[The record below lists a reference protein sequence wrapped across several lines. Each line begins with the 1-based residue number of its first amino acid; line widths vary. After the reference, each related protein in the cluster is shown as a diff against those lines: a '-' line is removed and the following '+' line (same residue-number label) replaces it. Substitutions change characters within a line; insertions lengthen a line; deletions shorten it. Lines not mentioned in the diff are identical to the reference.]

1 MEQVIMWIMAAGA
14 VVGGLDRLFGGRL
27 GLGGKFEEGFLY
39 LGPTALSMA
48 GIICLAPLISSG
60 LEYSVAPLCEAVG
73 VDPALLGG
81 ILAIDMGG
89 YQLSVDLARDPLIG
103 SYTGIIVAAIFGCT
117 ITFTIPMGIGII
129 DAQDRPLFAKGILL
143 GLVAMPVALVAGG
156 LFCGLPPEAILR
168 QNLPVVLLAA
178 LFLLGIWK
186 KPDQM
191 IRGFSIFASFI
202 RFLITVGLVLGAVQ
216 YMTGFTMIP
225 GMAPLEDA
233 MAVVSSIGI
242 VMLGSLPVSEIL
254 QRALRRPF
262 SWAGKKA
269 GINEA
274 SVAGLLIGMV
284 SVIPVLTMLHQMDTR
299 GKIVNVAFLV
309 SAASTLAAHLGFT
322 MGTEPQLAVA
332 LLAAK
337 CIGGVAGALIA
348 LAATR
353 TKKSV
358 SAENKEAVAL
368 ETEKASE
375 LNGSQKAAL

>member
-1 MEQVIMWIMAAGA
+1 MWIMAAGA
-14 VVGGLDRLFGGRL
+14 VIGGLDRLFGGRL

-60 LEYSVAPLCEAVG
+60 LQYSVAPLCEAVG

-129 DAQDRPLFAKGILL
+129 DAQDRPLFARGILL
-143 GLVAMPVALVAGG
+143 GLAAMPVALVAGG
-156 LFCGLPPEAILR
+156 LFCGLSIDAILR

-186 KPDQM
+186 KPEQM
-191 IRGFSIFASFI
+191 IRGFSVFAACI

-216 YMTGFTMIP
+216 YMTGYTIIP
-225 GMAPLEDA
+225 GMAPLEEA

-254 QRALRRPF
+254 QRVLRRPF
-262 SWAGKKA
+262 SWAGRKA
-269 GINEA
+269 GVNEA

-284 SVIPVLTMLHQMDTR
+284 SVVPVLTMLHQMDNR

-309 SAASTLAAHLGFT
+309 SAASALAAHLGFA
-322 MGTEPQLAVA
+322 MGTEPHLAVA

-337 CIGGVAGALIA
+337 CIGGAAGALVA

-353 TKKSV
+353 TKKAAPAGNGQPGGPER
-358 SAENKEAVAL
+358 SAAP
-368 ETEKASE
+368 E
-375 LNGSQKAAL
+375 LTNGEKAAL

>member
-117 ITFTIPMGIGII
+117 IIGII
-129 DAQDRPLFAKGILL
+129 DVQDRPLFAKGILL

-156 LFCGLPPEAILR
+156 LFCGLSPEAILR

-202 RFLITVGLVLGAVQ
+202 RFLITVGLIFGAVQ
-216 YMTGFTMIP
+216 YMTGFTIIP

-242 VMLGSLPVSEIL
+242 VMLGSLPISEIL
-254 QRALRRPF
+254 QRVLRRPF

-353 TKKSV
+353 NRKSV
-358 SAENKEAVAL
+358 SAENEETAAL
-368 ETEKASE
+368 ETEKASG
-375 LNGSQKAAL
+375 LNSSQKAAL